1 MKRVY
6 KLSESGKLIYKAALE
21 GKRLSIIT
29 CMHMLN
35 SVAVIPSSVDKI
47 VMNTEVP
54 NMAEEDKEEYSYIMV
69 SDDIK
74 STPKNTYLD
83 YKSTHEDFD

>member
-6 KLSESGKLIYKAALE
+6 KLSESGKLIYKAALK
-21 GKRLSIIT
+21 GKRLSIIAY
-29 CMHMLN
+29 MYMLN
-35 SVAVIPSSVDKI
+35 SVVVIPSSADKI
-47 VMNTEVP
+47 VMNTEAP
-54 NMAEEDKEEYSYIMV
+54 NMAEEDKEEYSYIIV
-69 SDDIK
+69 FDNIR